1 MKAVIIS
8 FTVMLNLAFSLL
20 VNANQYDPMAPPG
33 YGPVV
38 KDKGAE
44 RKKVKRYYYNLRQVV
59 ISEKGNRA
67 VINGSVL
74 EEGEYINKA
83 KVVKIE
89 ANKVTLS
96 KSGELSVIKLNHPMN
111 KVRR

>member
-8 FTVMLNLAFSLL
+8 FTMILNLVLSLSA
-20 VNANQYDPMAPPG
+20 NSNQYDPMAPPG

-38 KDKGAE
+38 KDNIVD

-74 EEGEYINKA
+74 KEGEYINKA

-96 KSGELSVIKLNHPMN
+96 KSGKLSVIKLNHPMN